1 MDTKRLAIMLK
12 AASAAAIAMI
22 AFSIPLA
29 EAGQTVEVRI
39 DKMAFAPQ
47 WVKVKPGT
55 TVKWT
60 NSEKRTSHS
69 VRFQPDGEPQS
80 ERLFPGESWQRTFDK
95 PGVYKYI
102 CDPHPEMIGI
112 IEVEP

>member
-1 MDTKRLAIMLK
+1 MDTKKLAIMLK

-29 EAGQTVEVRI
+29 EAGQPLEVRI

-60 NSEKRTSHS
+60 NNEKRTSHS